1 MFDGEAAPDELV
13 VVEPGLDHGWPAC
26 VGDRIPVV
34 QFGGTAQG
42 CAASPPSLA
51 VFEPGR
57 RRPRSRWFRGSDPAR
72 RLPWNRGLVVTVPI
86 ERAADAP
93 GNSEQNQRVDDVGA
107 LRRCRS
113 PRSISSPTA
122 TGCSS
127 PTSTAAG
134 SRRCAR
140 ARTGRRL
147 EAMCAI
153 RADARRQ
160 VTHDLG

>member
-1 MFDGEAAPDELV
+1 MQLPDGRLVTTEISDGTFDGEAAPDELV

-51 VFEPGR
+51 VFEPGATPTSVAVVPWDPT
-57 RRPRSRWFRGSDPAR
+57 RPSM
-72 RLPWNRGLVVTVPI
+72 PWWNQGLVVTVPI

-93 GNSEQNQRVDDVGA
+93 GNSEQNRA
-107 LRRCRS
+107 SRRCRCLTPAS
-113 PRSISSPTA
+113 LTRSISSPTA

-134 SRRCAR
+134 SCRCAR
-140 ARTGRRL
+140 GP
-147 EAMCAI
+147 
-153 RADARRQ
+153 
-160 VTHDLG
+160 